1 MRWTRRF
8 GVHLCALAT
17 GIATHAVFGGTPPST
32 GNGGDKVSPPLVLAY
47 PGVEGAG
54 AYATGG
60 RGGAIVH
67 VTNLDASGPGS
78 LADAVSEPNRI
89 VVFDVSGIIDLARK
103 GKGGKL
109 KIEQPNITIAGQS
122 APGEGICLRGG
133 GLEVSAPNVIVR
145 FLRSRR
151 GFVADG
157 DSGDALGAKPA
168 AKGEKTA
175 AKGTSDEAFEKVR
188 EKKLERGKYV
198 HDFDDLDNVIFDHC
212 SASWASDENLSVTH
226 ANLSTVSY
234 CIVAEGLDYTN
245 PRQTPPN
252 HSEGSLWGCASP
264 GGRATMHHMLYA
276 HNRLRNPRT
285 TGGADAPPLLTLY
298 DCVVYDW
305 SESPTHTGSERVL
318 LDWICNTY
326 KPGPSTPAAMSG
338 IGFLFDGDEQA
349 RVYPFGNFLTA
360 SAAATADNRL
370 AIDYGHR
377 ARQLSPSAKTAMIAS
392 KPLGDL
398 PESIEPAQQAFATVL
413 AYAGATL
420 PARDAVDLRIVTDTL
435 NGTGRVIEKETELP
449 PTERWPDYRSLPP
462 PAGATRDGIPE
473 FWRTQFGLEPKRPD
487 FASALT
493 PSGYATIEHYLNN
506 TDPRA
511 DKVGHDIGANIV
523 FISATIS
530 RAYARSGRAGQWRL
544 SRTGSTARPLLV
556 RYAVRGDAI
565 AGRDYTP
572 LAGSLTIPA
581 GAGSALLDLTPL
593 GTAID
598 DRTAVITIV
607 SGVPDY
613 FAGCPAQSLIV
624 IRR

>member
-1 MRWTRRF
+1 MW
-8 GVHLCALAT
+8 ALAAGT
-17 GIATHAVFGGTPPST
+17 ATHAVFGSTPTPTES
-32 GNGGDKVSPPLVLAY
+32 GRDKVAPPLVLAY
-47 PGVEGAG
+47 PGAEGAG

-60 RGGAIVH
+60 RGGTIAH

-78 LADAVSEPNRI
+78 LADAVSEPNRM

-157 DSGDALGAKPA
+157 DTGDALGAKPA

-175 AKGTSDEAFEKVR
+175 PQGTSDEAFEKIR

-245 PRQTPPN
+245 ARQTPPN
-252 HSEGSLWGCASP
+252 HSEGSLWGCGSP

-285 TGGADAPPLLTLY
+285 TGGAAAPPLLTLY

-318 LDWICNTY
+318 LDWLCNTY
-326 KPGPSTPAAMSG
+326 KPGPSTPAAISG

-377 ARQLSPSAKTAMIAS
+377 ASRLAPSAKAAMISS
-392 KPLGDL
+392 KPLGEL
-398 PESIEPAQQAFATVL
+398 PESIEPAQRAFGTVL
-413 AYAGATL
+413 ADAGASL
-420 PARDAVDLRIVTDTL
+420 PARDAVDLRIVSDTL
-435 NGTGRVIEKETELP
+435 NGTGRIIGKETELP
-449 PTERWPDYRSLPP
+449 LAERWPDYRSLPP
-462 PAGATRDGIPE
+462 PAGATREGIPE
-473 FWRTQFGLEPKRPD
+473 FWKAQFGLDPSRGGS
-487 FASALT
+487 ASALT
-493 PSGYATIEHYLNN
+493 PSGYSMIEHYLNN

-511 DKVGHDIGANIV
+511 DKVGDGIGTNIV
-523 FISATIS
+523 FVSAAIS
-530 RAYARSGRAGQWRL
+530 RAYASSGGVGQWRI
-544 SRTGSTARPLLV
+544 SRTGSTVSPLRV
-556 RYAVRGDAI
+556 HYAVGGDAI
-565 AGRDYTP
+565 AGRDYAP
-572 LAGSLTIPA
+572 LGGSVTIPA
-581 GAGSALLDLTPL
+581 GANSASLDLTPL
-593 GTAID
+593 DTATD
-598 DRTAVITIV
+598 DRTAVIAIGA
-607 SGVPDY
+607 SVPEY
-613 FAGCPAQSLIV
+613 FVGCPAQSLVV